1 MSGGVTDVFRVALM
15 LFCAFVFGKGV
26 EKIGCPALIGE
37 IICGIVLGSE
47 VGEIIP
53 IEDAVNVL
61 GQVGVLMLV
70 LEGGLSIELSTMKA
84 LGLRSA
90 CTATVG
96 LSLPCA
102 IGFGV
107 LFAFEDFTAKEAL
120 VAGVA
125 IAPTSIGMAAS
136 IMKDCG
142 LLEDRFGQL
151 VCCSAMFDDTVSL
164 VLLAIIGGMS
174 AKDGEDHETGWG
186 PTKGGVSIAIPI
198 ITSIGFLVV
207 AAVFAYFVP
216 RILSLIKQLPYIK
229 NFDDDTWMQL
239 VVFLMAGNATGL
251 TILAYYAR
259 STFLLGAFMGGVCFS
274 SVAEAR
280 EGFHKYASDIGAW
293 MARVFFVSVGLA
305 VPVNALFDAKA
316 LAFGAILSVI
326 AVVFKLITGIFDWP
340 NKVALGWA
348 MCGRGELGFLM
359 AKDSKD
365 KDLVS
370 QLAFCTTIW
379 ALLVSTFMAPIVLRW
394 WLGRLRKQGKMM
406 GKAAENK
413 ETAAEGAEPEGKV
426 VGKAEETT
434 PDEGTAASTVAP
446 DSQVVVM

>member
-37 IICGIVLGSE
+37 IICGIVLGGE
-47 VGEIIP
+47 VGEVIP

-90 CTATVG
+90 ATATVG

-107 LFAFEDFTAKEAL
+107 LYSFPDFTAKEAL

-174 AKDGEDHETGWG
+174 AEEGEDHETGWG
-186 PTKGGVSIAIPI
+186 PTKGGLSIAIPI
-198 ITSIGFLVV
+198 ITSIAFLVV
-207 AAVFAYFVP
+207 TATFAFLVP
-216 RILSLIKQLPYIK
+216 RILALIKQLPYIK
-229 NFDDDTWMQL
+229 TFDDETWMQL

-251 TILAYYAR
+251 TMLAYYAR

-274 SVAEAR
+274 SVPEAR
-280 EGFHKYASDIGAW
+280 EGFHKYVSDISAW

-316 LAFGAILSVI
+316 LAFGALLSVI

-365 KDLVS
+365 DDLVS

-394 WLGRLRKQGKMM
+394 WLARLRAQGKMM
-406 GKAAENK
+406 GSQPAESQAGAVTDQAPK
-413 ETAAEGAEPEGKV
+413 GTAGEEAAEG
-426 VGKAEETT
+426 
-434 PDEGTAASTVAP
+434 TAPVAP

>member
-1 MSGGVTDVFRVALM
+1 MSGGVTDVFCVALM
-15 LFCAFVFGKGV
+15 LFCAFVFGKAV

-37 IICGIVLGSE
+37 IICGIVLGGE

-53 IEDAVNVL
+53 IEEAVNVL

-107 LFAFEDFTAKEAL
+107 LYSFKDFTAKEAL

-142 LLEDRFGQL
+142 LLNDRFGML

-174 AKDGEDHETGWG
+174 AEDGEDHETGWG
-186 PTKGGVSIAIPI
+186 PTKGGLSIAIPI
-198 ITSIGFLVV
+198 ITSIAFLVLT
-207 AAVFAYFVP
+207 AIFAFFVP
-216 RILSLIKQLPYIK
+216 RILALIKQLPYIK
-229 NFDDDTWMQL
+229 TFDNEAWTQL
-239 VVFLMAGNATGL
+239 IMFLMCGNATGL

-259 STFLLGAFMGGVCFS
+259 STFLLGAFMGGVCFAA
-274 SVAEAR
+274 VPEAR
-280 EGFHKYASDIGAW
+280 EGFHLYVSDISAW

-316 LAFGAILSVI
+316 LAFGALLSVI
-326 AVVFKLITGIFDWP
+326 AVVFKLITGVFDWP

-365 KDLVS
+365 KGLQS

-394 WLGRLRKQGKMM
+394 WLGRLRKQGLMM
-406 GKAAENK
+406 GDTGAKPKEAAE
-413 ETAAEGAEPEGKV
+413 KV
-426 VGKAEETT
+426 GEAEETT
-434 PDEGTAASTVAP
+434 TQEDNAASTVAP